1 MLALRGLSHRY
12 PDSSR
17 LVFPDFSAHDAQAV
31 LLRGPSGSGK
41 STLIALAAGLLDV
54 QQGSLRLAGSEL
66 AGMPRA
72 ARDAWRAVTL
82 GVVPQRLHLSASLSV
97 RDNLALAYLSVGLPV
112 DRVRVDELLAALGL
126 TEIDRRKP
134 DALSVGQAQRVA
146 LARALARRPAV
157 LLVDEP
163 TGNLDDRAASD
174 VLSLLVDA
182 AQRHRAMLVIATHDR
197 RVADAL
203 PSAASLNL

>member
-12 PDSSR
+12 PGSSR
-17 LVFPDFSAHDAQAV
+17 LVFPDFAALNAQAV

-54 QQGSLRLAGSEL
+54 QQGSLCLAGSEL
-66 AGMPRA
+66 AGMPRG
-72 ARDAWRAVTL
+72 ARDTWRAATL

-112 DRVRVDELLAALGL
+112 DRARIDELLAALGL
-126 TEIDRRKP
+126 RDVDRRKP

-163 TGNLDDRAASD
+163 TGNLDDRAAAD
-174 VLSLLVDA
+174 VLSLLIEV
-182 AQRHRAMLVIATHDR
+182 AQHNRAMLVIATHDR
-197 RVADAL
+197 RIADAL
-203 PSAASLNL
+203 PEAASLNL